1 MIILYTSGG
10 AVIKGVKSQIRSSG
24 NNVWITWIGE
34 RLDVLEERGLE
45 IPIIKEVDK
54 LREEYFDMLDK
65 SKGRKV

>member
-34 RLDVLEERGLE
+34 RLEILEDRGLT
-45 IPIIKEVDK
+45 IPMMKEVNR
-54 LREEYFDMLDK
+54 LCEEYLDEYERRR
-65 SKGRKV
+65 SE